1 MLKKTTTINDRVSYV
16 IDKQFNGNKKKF
28 AESVGFAAQVVS
40 NIVSGR
46 RSKPSYDVINA
57 ILSTNDDLSANWLLT
72 GKGEMLRDDNEK
84 VRVIDNR
91 PILELTPENPMK
103 TNTFIADV
111 KASAGFGTYID
122 NKKKLEE
129 LPAISLPNVPLG
141 LNVAFQ
147 ISGDSMHPTIR
158 HLDYVAANQVN
169 DINDI
174 RDGYP
179 YIIVDKD
186 DGVLCKRI
194 YREGGG
200 FKIVSDN
207 PSYPPYKRTQHDI
220 LGIFKCFMRLSTDF
234 RTYNNDVRNAVQ
246 ELRTDVKKL
255 KKKLRT

>member
-1 MLKKTTTINDRVSYV
+1 MITERIKEY
-16 IDKQFNGNKKKF
+16 IDYKQFTVSSF
-28 AESVGFAAQVVS
+28 ES
-40 NIVSGR
+40 NIGASNGVLRKAFIAKTDIKSQWLENILE
-46 RSKPSYDVINA
+46 KYHDINA
-57 ILSTNDDLSANWLLT
+57 IWLIT
-72 GKGEMLRDDNEK
+72 GKGEMLRSQVQEILHEK
-84 VRVIDNR
+84 LPSSNIDNR
-91 PILELTPENPMK
+91 PIIEITPKQGKP
-103 TNTFIADV
+103 NTLVADI
-111 KASAGFGTYID
+111 KASAGFGAIMQD
-122 NKKKLEE
+122 HKALEQ
-129 LPAISLPNVPLG
+129 LPSILLPNVPFG

-207 PSYPPYKRTQHDI
+207 PSYPPYKRAQHDI

>member
-1 MLKKTTTINDRVSYV
+1 MTSFFERLDSYMVYRELNDNKLTKETNIS
-16 IDKQFNGNKKKF
+16 NGIIGKARKRGSLSQ
-28 AESVGFAAQVVS
+28 E
-40 NIVSGR
+40 NI
-46 RSKPSYDVINA
+46 SK
-57 ILSTNDDLSANWLLT
+57 ILYRFSELNANWLFT
-72 GKGEMLRDDNEK
+72 GKGEMLHDKSPSSN
-84 VRVIDNR
+84 IDNR
-91 PILELTPENPMK
+91 HILELNPDNPMK

-111 KASAGFGTYID
+111 KASAGFGTYLD

-129 LPAISLPNVPLG
+129 LPAISLPNVPFG

-207 PSYPPYKRTQHDI
+207 PSYPPYKRAQHDI

-234 RTYNNDVRNAVQ
+234 RTYHDDIRNAI
-246 ELRTDVKKL
+246 EDLRL
-255 KKKLRT
+255 KYENLERRTNM